1 MEDRCIDE
9 DRRKTDKV
17 LGWGCVSNQ
26 QMKAQVTINPTP
38 IWNHD

>member
-9 DRRKTDKV
+9 DRRKRDKV
-17 LGWGCVSNQ
+17 LGWVRVCNQ

-38 IWNHD
+38 VWNHD